1 MKKATIADVAKKAN
15 VSVATVSR
23 VINAQGGVRKTTE
36 EKIVEAIK
44 ELNYVRNA
52 VARSMVRKE
61 TKTIAVIIPDI
72 CNPFFSEVVAGIERK
87 AIEKNYFTMLSSSNE
102 SKKIERKIVQHIIE
116 RGVDGVVVTTA
127 DESGEQLRP
136 LFDLNIPVVAVDRV
150 VQNHQVDTVIIGNR
164 EGAYEAV
171 RHLISEGHEKIAIIT
186 GPQNTTPGYERYN
199 GYVKALREFGLEVR
213 DEWVGDGDFRE
224 GSGYDI
230 TQRFYKLDEPPTAIF
245 SSNNLMSIGALKAI
259 QDLNWKLG
267 EDISFLG
274 FDDIEIATFTRPQIT
289 TVSRPMKQLGEVAFQ
304 LLLDQI
310 TEKDKSGRKRR
321 EFILTPHLNIRDSCK
336 RKIKL

>member
-1 MKKATIADVAKKAN
+1 MKKATITDVAKKAN

-23 VINAQGGVRKTTE
+23 VINNQGGVREETE
-36 EKIVEAIK
+36 KKITDAIK

-61 TKTIAVIIPDI
+61 TKAIAVIIPDI

-199 GYVKALREFGLEVR
+199 GYV
-213 DEWVGDGDFRE
+213 
-224 GSGYDI
+224 
-230 TQRFYKLDEPPTAIF
+230 
-245 SSNNLMSIGALKAI
+245 
-259 QDLNWKLG
+259 
-267 EDISFLG
+267 
-274 FDDIEIATFTRPQIT
+274 
-289 TVSRPMKQLGEVAFQ
+289 
-304 LLLDQI
+304 
-310 TEKDKSGRKRR
+310 
-321 EFILTPHLNIRDSCK
+321 
-336 RKIKL
+336 